1 MSRAKEVE
9 IPEASRAMLLA
20 NSLGILATI
29 RVHAEQVQQVALASL
44 IQEIMTK
51 VGATFGQTTMQIMSE
66 AWTAERDH
74 CHG

>member
-20 NSLGILATI
+20 NSLGILTTI
-29 RVHAEQVQQVALASL
+29 RVHAEQVQQVALASWV
-44 IQEIMTK
+44 QEIMAK
-51 VGATFGQTTMQIMSE
+51 VGATFGQMIMQIMPE